1 MGWGVGRWSDT
12 MRWGRGSP
20 LSLVREVRFVGWGVG
35 RWSDTMRWGRGSPLS
50 LVREVRFGGGVSD
63 DGLIR

>member
-1 MGWGVGRWSDT
+1 MWGGGGVGRWSDT

-20 LSLVREVRFVGWGVG
+20 LSLVREVR
-35 RWSDTMRWGRGSPLS
+35 L
-50 LVREVRFGGGVSD
+50 GGGGSD